1 MGEIFMMENRAVR
14 DGKGICQYR
23 KSPKKKKKVFFL
35 VFGLGLFFFKEIRGA
50 LIMEPACFSCE
61 CDLRLFGFQLWLA

>member
-23 KSPKKKKKVFFL
+23 KSPKKKRRFF
-35 VFGLGLFFFKEIRGA
+35 FGFWFGVFFFKEIRGA

>member
-35 VFGLGLFFFKEIRGA
+35 VFGLGFFFLKK
-50 LIMEPACFSCE
+50 
-61 CDLRLFGFQLWLA
+61 